1 GSRLIKQWIER
12 PLLDKTHILNRLQ
25 AVEGFYNEFMARE
38 TLRELLK
45 AVYDLER
52 LAGRIA
58 FGNVNAR
65 DLIQLKQSLQN
76 IPSIKSNLA
85 EYNNEMIN
93 RLNEQLV
100 FPREL
105 VDLLETS
112 IHDEPPISITEGNI
126 IKTGYSEM
134 LDDYRDAAIN
144 RKQLLAQLESD
155 DKEATGIRTLK
166 AGFNPGFGY
175 YIEITKANLHHIPE
189 GRYER
194 KQTLTNAERFI
205 TEELK
210 DKETLILEAEE
221 KSIDLE
227 HELFLDIRDKI
238 KDDIPHLQAIAY
250 TISKIDSLQ
259 SFATVSETNNYT
271 KPTFVDDEL
280 HVIGGRHPVVE
291 QVMQDGNF
299 VPNDIL
305 LNEEKRML
313 LITGPNMAG
322 KSTYMRQLALT
333 AVMGQIGCFVP
344 CEKADLLIFDQ
355 IF

>member
-126 IKTGYSEM
+126 IKTGYNEM
-134 LDDYRDAAIN
+134 LDEYRDAAIN
-144 RKQLLAQLESD
+144 GKQWIAQLESD
-155 DKEATGIRTLK
+155 EKEATGIRSFK
-166 AGFNPGFGY
+166 VGFNRVIGY
-175 YIEITKANLHHIPE
+175 YIEITKANLHLIPE

-227 HELFLDIRDKI
+227 HELFLDIEI
-238 KDDIPHLQAIAY
+238 KLKMIFHIY
-250 TISKIDSLQ
+250 
-259 SFATVSETNNYT
+259 
-271 KPTFVDDEL
+271 
-280 HVIGGRHPVVE
+280 
-291 QVMQDGNF
+291 
-299 VPNDIL
+299 
-305 LNEEKRML
+305 KRSHIRL
-313 LITGPNMAG
+313 VKLI
-322 KSTYMRQLALT
+322 
-333 AVMGQIGCFVP
+333 
-344 CEKADLLIFDQ
+344 
-355 IF
+355 